1 VATTPQGDDAD
12 VRRTVMNALVRAV
25 ARQRIAG
32 SGRLLAGP
40 KRKPKKLTAV
50 FSLAT
55 APKAL
60 RP

>member
-1 VATTPQGDDAD
+1 
-12 VRRTVMNALVRAV
+12 MNALVRAV

-32 SGRLLAGP
+32 SGRLSTGP